1 MIELFRNPSGEI
13 DLSSRPKPSDS
24 RINQTIENSED
35 KAKITELRKT
45 IDSLKAEIQ
54 AVSLLLLDLLH
65 LHGVSL
71 DRLCSI

>member
-13 DLSSRPKPSDS
+13 DLSSRPKASDS

-45 IDSLKAEIQ
+45 IDSLKAEIK
-54 AVSLLLLDLLH
+54 AVSL
-65 LHGVSL
+65 
-71 DRLCSI
+71 